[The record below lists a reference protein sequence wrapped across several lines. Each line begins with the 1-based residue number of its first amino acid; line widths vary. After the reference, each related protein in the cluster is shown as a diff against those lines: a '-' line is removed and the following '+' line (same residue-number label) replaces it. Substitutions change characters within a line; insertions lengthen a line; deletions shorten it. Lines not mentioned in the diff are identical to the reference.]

1 MGKKHPH
8 GLVVTLYCPIVDAAI
23 TPQPDQETRQIVSW
37 FLARRRRARRG
48 DARADQVLDE
58 QPDL

>member
-8 GLVVTLYCPIVDAAI
+8 GLVVALYGPLTDATI
-23 TPQPDQETRQIVSW
+23 TPQPDQETRQIAAW

-58 QPDL
+58 QSDL